1 MLLPIL
7 LTSIFCYFLRR
18 LSEEADSAEAFGR
31 RMEAQVESLRM
42 QLSERASELDSAQRR
57 LSQLEKDLVETSL
70 SNENYRSE
78 VARLTAQA
86 DVTQS
91 QLREARSQA
100 NWVDADLSNVHQ
112 VCGR

>member
-1 MLLPIL
+1 
-7 LTSIFCYFLRR
+7 
-18 LSEEADSAEAFGR
+18 
-31 RMEAQVESLRM
+31 MEAQVESLRM